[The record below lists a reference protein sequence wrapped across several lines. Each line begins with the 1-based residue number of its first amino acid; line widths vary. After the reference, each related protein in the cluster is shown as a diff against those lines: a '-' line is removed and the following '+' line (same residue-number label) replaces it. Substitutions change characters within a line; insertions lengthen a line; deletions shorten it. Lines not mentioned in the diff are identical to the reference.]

1 MIKTTPYDTADY
13 LDSDEMIAEYLKL
26 SLEEKDPEAFIDALG
41 NVAKA
46 RGLEQIAKDA
56 GMTRKDLRNSLRSD
70 PGARQQ
76 AIQNVLKALDI
87 NLTVQAADAAE

>member
-26 SLEEKDPEAFIDALG
+26 TIEDDDPEAFIAALG

-46 RGLEQIAKDA
+46 RGMERIAKDA
-56 GMTRKDLRNSLRSD
+56 GMSRENLRNSLRS
-70 PGARQQ
+70 GSQARQEAVQ
-76 AIQNVLKALDI
+76 KVFKALNI
-87 NLTVQAADAAE
+87 KLTTAAADAAE

>member
-87 NLTVQAADAAE
+87 TLTVQVADAAE

>member
-26 SLEEKDPEAFIDALG
+26 TIEDEDPEAFIAALG

-46 RGLEQIAKDA
+46 RGMEQIAKNA
-56 GMTRKDLRNSLRSD
+56 GMSSESLRNSLRSD
-70 PGARQQ
+70 SQARHE
-76 AIQNVLKALDI
+76 AIKKVLKALNI
-87 NLTVQAADAAE
+87 KLTTAAADAAE